1 MLCFSGVHFNSQ
13 AIAPTIEQIDQSFGA
28 THPGGTLHCTNTHSH
43 KWTYIISR
51 SWNPLHPLTPRLYS
65 LQCCRAVVPSQ
76 LSRTVLLL
84 PTGLVERSSKIRGE
98 NVSASLLCR
107 LLKERAEWSFLHVSG
122 EIEAVWGQAL
132 NEWISVSLSWLINHV
147 KNPKQIKN
155 MIALLLVWFL
165 FFFNVSDRCH
175 LLYCWDV
182 KDSFQCY
189 ISSKNL
195 TAVRSRGTWV
205 ISVYPR
211 GCSDISVIIT
221 APIIS

>member
-1 MLCFSGVHFNSQ
+1 MFQWSPFQLSGHRPHDRANRPVIWSY
-13 AIAPTIEQIDQSFGA
+13 APGRYS
-28 THPGGTLHCTNTHSH
+28 TLHEHTLSQMNPHYSSFLKSSSTPNPPSVQFTMLQSSCSISTFEDCPSPSNWTRGTKLQNTR
-43 KWTYIISR
+43 WECFR
-51 SWNPLHPLTPRLYS
+51 QFALP
-65 LQCCRAVVPSQ
+65 AVK
-76 LSRTVLLL
+76 R
-84 PTGLVERSSKIRGE
+84 
-98 NVSASLLCR
+98 
-107 LLKERAEWSFLHVSG
+107 RAEWSFLHVSG

-155 MIALLLVWFL
+155 MIVLLLVWFL

-182 KDSFQCY
+182 KDSFRCY

-195 TAVRSRGTWV
+195 TAARSRGTWV